1 MQMASAGAQA
11 YYCGEV
17 FVPAG
22 SRGRILCRG
31 IGEAKPIEAES
42 DLAFW
47 PPTKVIKFAQLPVS
61 GKCIYFI

>member
-42 DLAFW
+42 DLAF
-47 PPTKVIKFAQLPVS
+47 
-61 GKCIYFI
+61 